1 MSGAELLLLLI
12 GGTGVALVLDQFRW
26 AHRRSMARRLAPYGS
41 AGRPGPRIAAV
52 SSPAAVLMPLVEQS
66 FDRVTRALG
75 IDDDLA
81 TRLARADVD
90 VDPAR
95 FRTRQALHAVLGL
108 AGGAA
113 LALLVRPGSF
123 VSVLTVVGLPL
134 LWVLL
139 DEQRISNRIRH
150 RSHVLQVELPV
161 VAEQLG
167 ILIDAGSSLPS
178 ALARIARRGRG
189 AAAEDLQ
196 RVVLRIRSGLGEAE
210 ALSEW
215 ADRSDTGAV
224 RRLVSVLSLHRE
236 AADLGQLISAEAQAI
251 RAESHRELVERIERR
266 GQLVWIP
273 VTVAT
278 LVPGLL
284 LLAVPFVS
292 ALSQVTGA

>member
-26 AHRRSMARRLAPYGS
+26 AHRRSMARRLTPYGS

-66 FDRVTRALG
+66 LDRVTRALG

-139 DEQRISNRIRH
+139 
-150 RSHVLQVELPV
+150 
-161 VAEQLG
+161 
-167 ILIDAGSSLPS
+167 
-178 ALARIARRGRG
+178 
-189 AAAEDLQ
+189 
-196 RVVLRIRSGLGEAE
+196 
-210 ALSEW
+210 
-215 ADRSDTGAV
+215 
-224 RRLVSVLSLHRE
+224 
-236 AADLGQLISAEAQAI
+236 
-251 RAESHRELVERIERR
+251 
-266 GQLVWIP
+266 
-273 VTVAT
+273 
-278 LVPGLL
+278 
-284 LLAVPFVS
+284 
-292 ALSQVTGA
+292 